1 MYSMTTTQ
9 VRRSS
14 AETRARVLEVAAGLF
29 YSDGIRAT
37 GIDRVAAAAGVA
49 PTTLYRLFA
58 SKDDLIAA
66 YLEDGRE
73 QYLAWLDRGL
83 SGTGT
88 PAGRL
93 LAAFDEQAAAARSEG
108 FRGCP
113 FLMALA
119 EFPDPAHP
127 AHTTAVRTKAEVRDR
142 LRAVVDE
149 LGTGDAA
156 VLTDRLVLVMEG
168 VYATIQAF
176 GPDGPS
182 TQARAVAELIL
193 SAGSPA
199 ERPSNHEL
207 SAGSPAER
215 PSNHELSAAP
225 RRRGRRPAR

>member
-1 MYSMTTTQ
+1 MTTTQ
-9 VRRSS
+9 VRRSA

-29 YSDGIRAT
+29 YTDGIRAT
-37 GIDRVAAAAGVA
+37 GVDRVAAAAGVA

-66 YLEDGRE
+66 YLEDGRAH
-73 QYLAWLDRGL
+73 YLAWLDRGL
-83 SGTGT
+83 GATGS
-88 PAGRL
+88 PGERL

-127 AHTTAVRTKAEVRDR
+127 AHATAVRTKAEVRDR

-149 LGTGDAA
+149 LGTGDPDG
-156 VLTDRLVLVMEG
+156 LTDRLLLVMEG

-176 GPDGPS
+176 GPGGPAA
-182 TQARAVAELIL
+182 QARPVAELIL
-193 SAGSPA
+193 GAGSPP
-199 ERPSNHEL
+199 ERPSDQKV
-207 SAGSPAER
+207 
-215 PSNHELSAAP
+215 SAAS

>member
-1 MYSMTTTQ
+1 MTTTQ

-14 AETRARVLEVAAGLF
+14 AETRAHVLAVAGELF
-29 YSDGIRAT
+29 YTDGIRAT

-73 QYLAWLDRGL
+73 HYLAWLDRGL
-83 SGTGT
+83 SAAGT
-88 PAGRL
+88 PAERL
-93 LAAFDEQAAAARSEG
+93 LAAFDEQAAAAASEG

-127 AHTTAVRTKAEVRDR
+127 AHATAVRTKAEVRDR
-142 LRAVVDE
+142 LRAVAAE
-149 LGTGDAA
+149 LPDPDG
-156 VLTDRLVLVMEG
+156 LTDRLLLVMEG

-176 GPDGPS
+176 GPDGPAV
-182 TQARAVAELIL
+182 QARAVAELIL
-193 SAGSPA
+193 SAV
-199 ERPSNHEL
+199 
-207 SAGSPAER
+207 
-215 PSNHELSAAP
+215 P

>member
-1 MYSMTTTQ
+1 MTTTQ
-9 VRRSS
+9 GRRSS
-14 AETRARVLEVAAGLF
+14 AETRALVLGVAEELF

-66 YLEDGRE
+66 YLEQGRE
-73 QYLAWLDRGL
+73 QYLGWLEAGL
-83 SGTGT
+83 AGPGT
-88 PAGRL
+88 PAERV
-93 LAAFDEQAAAARSEG
+93 LAAFDQQAAAARSDG

-127 AHTTAVRTKAEVRDR
+127 AHATAVRTKAEVRDR
-142 LRAVVDE
+142 LRAVAGE
-149 LGTGDAA
+149 LGGPDPDA
-156 VLTDRLVLVMEG
+156 LTDQLLLVMEG
-168 VYATIQAF
+168 VYATIPAF
-176 GPDGPS
+176 GAAGPP
-182 TQARAVAELIL
+182 ARARTVAELIL

-199 ERPSNHEL
+199 ERPRNHEL
-207 SAGSPAER
+207 SAV
-215 PSNHELSAAP
+215 P

>member
-1 MYSMTTTQ
+1 MTTTQ
-9 VRRSS
+9 ARRSS
-14 AETRARVLEVAAGLF
+14 AGTRAHVLAVAGELF
-29 YSDGIRAT
+29 YTDGIRAT

-73 QYLAWLDRGL
+73 QYLAMLDRGL

-88 PAGRL
+88 PAERL
-93 LAAFDEQAAAARSEG
+93 LAAFDEQAAAAASEG

-127 AHTTAVRTKAEVRDR
+127 AHATAVRTKTEVRDR
-142 LRAVVDE
+142 LRAV
-149 LGTGDAA
+149 AA
-156 VLTDRLVLVMEG
+156 ELTDPDGLADPDVLADRLLLVMEG

-176 GPDGPS
+176 GPAGPAV
-182 TQARAVAELIL
+182 QARAVAELIL
-193 SAGSPA
+193 SAV
-199 ERPSNHEL
+199 
-207 SAGSPAER
+207 
-215 PSNHELSAAP
+215 P